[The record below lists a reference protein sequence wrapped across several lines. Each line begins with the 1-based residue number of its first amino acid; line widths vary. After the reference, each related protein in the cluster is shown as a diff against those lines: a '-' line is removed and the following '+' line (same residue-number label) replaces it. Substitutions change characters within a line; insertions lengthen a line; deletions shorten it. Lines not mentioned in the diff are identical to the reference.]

1 MPKLGEHV
9 DFITELLEQL
19 LIYFWIENLFYGH
32 FEPFV
37 AAPMDSTKATH
48 RYFLIN
54 LQILEVDFHD
64 WVQVKTERV
73 FAILFLPHT

>member
-32 FEPFV
+32 FESFV
-37 AAPMDSTKATH
+37 TAPMDSTKATH

-73 FAILFLPHT
+73 FAILFLPHN